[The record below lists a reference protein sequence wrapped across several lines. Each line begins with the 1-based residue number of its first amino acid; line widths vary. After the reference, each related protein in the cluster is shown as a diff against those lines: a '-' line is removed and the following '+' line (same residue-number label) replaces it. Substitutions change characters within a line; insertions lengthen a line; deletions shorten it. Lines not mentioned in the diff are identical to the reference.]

1 MHNLCELCE
10 ISVVSVLIS
19 FLGIGRGCQQLTIPG
34 RAAYDRKMNV
44 NLGPKFDQFVTEL
57 VKSGLY
63 LSQSEVL
70 REGLRLLKEREDL
83 KETQLAALRKEI
95 ALGVEEADRG
105 EFRDGPRVFARIR
118 RKSAA
123 RKRGRR

>member
-10 ISVVSVLIS
+10 ISVVSILRS

-63 LSQSEVL
+63 QSQSEVL

-83 KETQLAALRKEI
+83 KELRFAGLRRAI
-95 ALGVEEADRG
+95 ALGAEQADRG
-105 EFRDGPRVFARIR
+105 EFRDGPRAFAKIR

-123 RKRGRR
+123 RKRDRR